1 MSWMWNCLV
10 GTFNKEKALVRN
22 LFHDCEIFANFRLK
36 LYKHLSPSQVARF
49 IFPADWS
56 RLTAPVAQFGD
67 YNIQHISAAAP
78 LAMLLKPQ
86 HWTLLAPSVA
96 QPDPKPQEMVGEMST
111 LRDIWWRVTEAGMQE
126 SCTDKLVTRAGNEG
140 PRCFPNHVEGC
151 YNFTT

>member
-1 MSWMWNCLV
+1 MWNCTLNQEKSQV
-10 GTFNKEKALVRN
+10 GTFSTIVKSSQTFVLGS
-22 LFHDCEIFANFRLK
+22 
-36 LYKHLSPSQVARF
+36 KHRSSSQVARF
-49 IFPADWS
+49 IFPSDWS

-67 YNIQHISAAAP
+67 YNIQHISAAAL

-96 QPDPKPQEMVGEMST
+96 QPDPEPQKMLGEMST
-111 LRDIWWRVTEAGMQE
+111 LRDIWWRVTEAGMKE